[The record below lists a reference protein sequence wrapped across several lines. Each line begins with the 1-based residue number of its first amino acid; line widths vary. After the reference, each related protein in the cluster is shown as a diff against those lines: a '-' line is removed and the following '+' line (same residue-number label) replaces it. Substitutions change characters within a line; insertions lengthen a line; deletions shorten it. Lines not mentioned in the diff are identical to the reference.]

1 MFCQQQ
7 HFRILSRET
16 NGADKPT
23 ELLFPSKYLDKGWH
37 FCMQETLFGDSKLLS
52 VFPVPGHLLGFL
64 FLADILKCDLA
75 GVIYACVGLLHLFPL
90 KY

>member
-1 MFCQQQ
+1 
-7 HFRILSRET
+7 
-16 NGADKPT
+16 
-23 ELLFPSKYLDKGWH
+23 
-37 FCMQETLFGDSKLLS
+37 MQETLFGDSKLLS